1 MGAEL
6 FQVDRQKDG
15 WPDMMKLVVT
25 FHNFMNAFRKRGKGR
40 QTEPQPE
47 MSSVAKFRRNS
58 GVIQHTKV
66 VY

>member
-6 FQVDRQKDG
+6 FQADRWTDV

-25 FHNFMNAFRKRGKGR
+25 FHNFTNVLKKRGKGR
-40 QTEPQPE
+40 QTEPQSE

-58 GVIQHTKV
+58 GVIQHTEV